1 MTMARLPCLALLA
14 LLLGLP
20 GCSTTVFESL
30 PAGTTTDCDPA
41 WPGRW
46 QPVGSSNDAMKP
58 DGVVEIAADCRSAV
72 TKGERKPMRLTL
84 VDTRA
89 GQYLELHNESGEP
102 DCIGKGKTHCGHM
115 LFRYERDGDTLRLY
129 DPDHAKVA
137 AAIAKKTIAG
147 HSERPDPKELKSS
160 EPVHH
165 NFVAGDGKRIA
176 KLLRKHPEFFTSE
189 PLMVL
194 QRVPADAAAS
204 GDVPPASGKP

>member
-1 MTMARLPCLALLA
+1 MLRVPCLALLA
-14 LLLGLP
+14 LLLGLA

-46 QPVGSSNDAMKP
+46 QPAGSSNDAMKP

-102 DCIGKGKTHCGHM
+102 DCIGKGKTLCGHV

-137 AAIAKKTIAG
+137 AAIAKKTIPG
-147 HSERPDPKELKSS
+147 HSELPDPKELKSS
-160 EPVHH
+160 EPVFR
-165 NFVAGDGKRIA
+165 NFVAGDGKRIE
-176 KLLRKHPEFFTSE
+176 KLLRKHPEFFASE

-194 QRVPADAAAS
+194 QRVPADAAVP
-204 GDVPPASGKP
+204 DNVPPAAGNP

>member
-1 MTMARLPCLALLA
+1 MARLPCLALLA
-14 LLLGLP
+14 LLLGLA

-30 PAGTTTDCDPA
+30 PAGTSTDCDPA

-58 DGVVEIAADCRSAV
+58 DGVVEIAADCRSAL
-72 TKGERKPMRLTL
+72 TKGERKPLRLTL
-84 VDTRA
+84 IDTGA
-89 GQYLELHNESGEP
+89 GQYLELRNESGEP

-137 AAIAKKTIAG
+137 AAIAKKTISG

-165 NFVAGDGKRIA
+165 NFVAGDGRRIA

-194 QRVPADAAAS
+194 QRVPADAAS
-204 GDVPPASGKP
+204 PGDPAPASGTP